1 MLAGMPVNTHIR
13 FQHAP
18 FLSGVELIHAR
29 GAEQNIP
36 RHFHTGYTICRVDTG
51 QRILFL
57 GKQQYI
63 LSAGDWMALAP
74 GEVHRVETPG
84 KHDYTL
90 LSIPD
95 SPEWWGEQK
104 PVFSTPV
111 FQDDSLLPLW
121 QIICTEWDHP
131 QSALS
136 LETALLEFCA
146 AIAIHHGHQ
155 PIFSPAAEISET
167 IRQVQILL
175 ESNLAEDI
183 SLADIAAAVHYSPPH
198 LLREFTRQAGT
209 APHEYRILARL
220 RAARQ
225 FIRSGVSI
233 TETAQQ
239 TGFYD
244 QSHFIHTF
252 QKYMNASPHQYA
264 SKTQK
269 VD

>member
-1 MLAGMPVNTHIR
+1 MLAGMPANIHVR
-13 FQHAP
+13 FQHSP

-29 GAEQNIP
+29 DAEQNIP
-36 RHFHTGYTICRVDTG
+36 RHFHTGYTIGRVDAG
-51 QRILFL
+51 QRILYL
-57 GKQQYI
+57 GKQQHI

-74 GEVHRVETPG
+74 GEVHRVEAPG
-84 KHDYTL
+84 SHDYTL

-95 SPEWWGEQK
+95 SPEWWDAPK
-104 PVFSTPV
+104 PLFSTPV
-111 FQDDSLLPLW
+111 FKDNSLLPLW
-121 QIICTEWDHP
+121 QTICTEWEQP

-146 AIAIHHGHQ
+146 AIANYHSQ
-155 PIFSPAAEISET
+155 QAVLSPAAEISET
-167 IRQVQILL
+167 IQQAQILL

-198 LLREFTRQAGT
+198 LLREFTRQTGT
-209 APHEYRILARL
+209 SPHEYRVLARL

-233 TETAQQ
+233 TKTALQ

-252 QKYMNASPHQYA
+252 QKYMSVPPRQYA
-264 SKTQK
+264 PKIQE
-269 VD
+269 VG